1 METSRATLAWWFLIH
16 HKNKKNP
23 SVFAVLRGSFFFV
36 LWIWYFLCLTAL
48 YHMCFLFAIFQ
59 HTFKSVFLYAVL
71 LYTHACTVT
80 WFCRCFAF
88 QIGKICY
95 QKCIVRNFQFRK
107 FLPVYSNVQSTFG
120 CCHRGVMQNFQFRKF
135 LYVSNHKTLSFFFP
149 NSSIYGKISE
159 NTWAQTVLYRSAE
172 KTYPRLPFK
181 QICPNDIG
189 M

>member
-16 HKNKKNP
+16 HKKYEEP
-23 SVFAVLRGSFFFV
+23 LSIRGTEGFILFV

-59 HTFKSVFLYAVL
+59 HTFKAVFLYAVL

-107 FLPVYSNVQSTFG
+107 FLPVYSNYAVTVPPCANSNWFCRCFPDWHNPLPPLYCTEFSVQ
-120 CCHRGVMQNFQFRKF
+120 
-135 LYVSNHKTLSFFFP
+135 
-149 NSSIYGKISE
+149 KIP
-159 NTWAQTVLYRSAE
+159 ACVQ
-172 KTYPRLPFK
+172 
-181 QICPNDIG
+181 
-189 M
+189 